1 MTITQSVYDIV
12 SSHWYRSIRNEEM
25 CCEQFFLSLSVH
37 SCKLQYLSV
46 KTANDEQEL
55 VFGIVILDI
64 FLLT

>member
-1 MTITQSVYDIV
+1 MKKCVVNS
-12 SSHWYRSIRNEEM
+12 
-25 CCEQFFLSLSVH
+25 FFLSLSVH

-64 FLLT
+64 GIVILDIFLLT